1 MKHLLYSLFFIIL
14 IDLTFQRCANPGRP
28 TGGPKDTIP
37 PTLINSAPLNGTIN
51 YKEKTLVLEF
61 SEYINADKLK
71 QQLIITPSTDI
82 NYKSIAKRNKLEI
95 KLESDLKDSTTY
107 NFNIAN
113 GVTDIT
119 EKNPAVNLSIALSTG
134 PYIDSMSVQ
143 GSVEY
148 LMNKEAGS
156 QFVVGLYPISDT
168 LDILAE
174 KPMYFTTANDS
185 GKYQINYIKTGNY
198 KIISFQDD
206 NGNFLLDP
214 ETEPHGFL
222 ADTIQLD
229 SATQLPVIRCVL
241 QNIKPLSLINTR
253 SVGGYVEIKFNKRIE
268 SFEIEPYI
276 PFNIIGDVNDVV
288 RLYKPKQINFEDSI
302 TSIVQAIDSINNSI
316 KDTIKY
322 VFIKSNR
329 KPSGFSYS
337 IKQRNIQLTDTNRI
351 NINFNKPID
360 TFYRDKI
367 SIQSDSTFYQNIT
380 TQSYWNYNKT
390 ELELLINLTENYY
403 DSLII
408 ALTPTDTLE
417 SDSSSTSK
425 SSPEIQFVIEKGT
438 FISVESDTAKRNSLE
453 IKKSVIKPRGEL
465 NVVLNTDHKKFI
477 FQLLD
482 SNDDVSHQIKDSKEF
497 SIKTI
502 KPGKYKIRIL
512 IDSNNDGTWS
522 YGNLFQNIEPEEVYI
537 YQEQTSIREN
547 WVVELDIS
555 F

>member
-1 MKHLLYSLFFIIL
+1 MS
-14 IDLTFQRCANPGRP
+14 FQRCANPGRP

-71 QQLIITPSTDI
+71 QQLIITPSEDI

-107 NFNIAN
+107 NFNFAN

-134 PYIDSMSVQ
+134 PYIDSMSIQ

-156 QFVVGLYPISDT
+156 QFVIGLYPISDS

-174 KPMYFTTANDS
+174 KPMYFTTSNDS

-198 KIISFQDD
+198 KIISFKDD

-229 SATQLPVIRCVL
+229 SAIQLPTIRCVL

-268 SFEIEPYI
+268 KFEIEPYI
-276 PFNIIGDVNDVV
+276 PFNIIGDANDVV
-288 RLYKPKQINFEDSI
+288 RLYKPKQINFGDSI
-302 TSIVQAIDSINNSI
+302 TSSVQAIDSINNTIS
-316 KDTIKY
+316 DTIKY
-322 VFIKSNR
+322 VFLESNR

-337 IKQRNIQLTDTNRI
+337 IKERNVQIADTNRI
-351 NINFNKPID
+351 NIRFNKPID
-360 TFYRDKI
+360 TFYRNKI
-367 SIQSDSTFYQNIT
+367 SIQSDSTFYRSMA
-380 TQSYWNYNKT
+380 TQSYWNYNRT
-390 ELELLINLTENYY
+390 ELELQFDLSESYF
-403 DSLII
+403 DSLITT
-408 ALTPTDTLE
+408 LTPTDTLE
-417 SDSSSTSK
+417 SDSSSTGNN
-425 SSPEIQFVIEKGT
+425 PPLIQLIIEKGS
-438 FISVESDTAKRNSLE
+438 FISVESDTSKRNSLE
-453 IKKSVIKPRGEL
+453 IKKNVIKPRGQL
-465 NVVLNTDHKKFI
+465 NVVLNTDHQKFI

-482 SNDDVSHQIKDSKEF
+482 SNDEVSHQIQNSKEF

-502 KPGKYKIRIL
+502 KPGNYKIRIL

-522 YGNLFQNIEPEEVYI
+522 YGNLFKNIEPEEVYV
-537 YQEQTSIREN
+537 YQEETSIREN
-547 WVVELDIS
+547 WIVELSIA